1 MTGVERLSLE
11 ELRKEM
17 DGAGRS
23 LKKFLDER
31 PGESGAAQA
40 LERRETTYMLRL
52 YATFEGL
59 LRVRMALRSNRCGRF
74 GWSG

>member
-11 ELRKEM
+11 QINKEM
-17 DGAGRS
+17 NAGRS